1 MKRLIRFTLLLV
13 AGTGCMK
20 KVPANLID
28 KLPYEAKIELL
39 EAENDLAL
47 AVDRQDESRATINKT
62 RDQIRRA
69 KDRRGEAK
77 SEISNASDD
86 SSKQVAQLAVEE
98 ADARVEFLRAQQKV
112 NGKEED
118 LADQNLKCAL
128 ARYEAARLAA
138 ARKAKL
144 EGSEALDPEQFDK
157 QVKDCE
163 KKVAEMKEAEKEQL
177 GAAEAAR
184 STWDKTKDALAKK
197 TFDARASPYVE

>member
-1 MKRLIRFTLLLV
+1 MKRVTLFLACAV
-13 AGTGCMK
+13 AATGCMK
-20 KVPANLID
+20 KVPANLIE

-39 EAENDLAL
+39 EAENDLAI
-47 AVDRQDESRATINKT
+47 AVDRQDEAKATINRT

-69 KDRRGEAK
+69 KDRRSEAK
-77 SEISNASDD
+77 SEVSAAADD
-86 SSKQVAQLAVEE
+86 NSKAVAELAVQE
-98 ADARVEFLRAQQKV
+98 ADARVEYLRAQQKV

-128 ARYEAARLAA
+128 ARFESARLAA

-144 EGSEALDPEQFDK
+144 EGSESLDPAQFD
-157 QVKDCE
+157 QQAKDCE

-177 GAAEAAR
+177 SASEAAKQ
-184 STWDKTKDALAKK
+184 TWDKTKDALAKK